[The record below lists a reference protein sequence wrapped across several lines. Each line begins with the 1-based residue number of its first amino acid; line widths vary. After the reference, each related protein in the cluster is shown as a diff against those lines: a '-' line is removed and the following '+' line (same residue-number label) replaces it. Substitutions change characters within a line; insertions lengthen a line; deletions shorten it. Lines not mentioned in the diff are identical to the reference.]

1 MKVMTILLL
10 ASLCSFR
17 PVNNPSNEAEREV
30 LLRLDKQDKL
40 KSCEQFVAQ
49 LKKYGLGL
57 KKTAFS
63 RKSGFIRKIKLHLK
77 HQEGLDWRI
86 QATGFNHLEIRLHL
100 DEADKVTHFT
110 YRLNEKGP
118 FSKPVRLNS
127 RGTTSFRY
135 SGQKTEASSS
145 HMQ

>member
-1 MKVMTILLL
+1 MKVITILLL

-17 PVNNPSNEAEREV
+17 PANNPSNEAEREV

-57 KKTAFS
+57 EQSAFS

-100 DEADKVTHFT
+100 DEADQMTHFT
-110 YRLNEKGP
+110 YRLNERGP

-135 SGQKTEASSS
+135 SEQKSTSSS
-145 HMQ
+145 VNIQ